1 MGGDA
6 RTPGW
11 SLRAPR
17 PYKRLKVVKSAP
29 TRLHFIHGAFLAVGS
44 NDFSVEIFDL
54 KTLLP
59 GRKKMLPSLVL
70 PVESQVVDF
79 LELPGLAWAVA
90 GLHQVQFFGA
100 QATANRAGNE
110 LASFNEGV
118 VAFSKWFCRHVAVGG
133 MPGARK
139 TVKPKPC
146 LGPYDDAGLTD
157 TGTGLMEAFAR
168 RLKPI
173 SWKHDVHQHASQ
185 LIGQMHEA
193 AEKVLSKRKQFHSKP
208 FFSDEARAAILQK
221 QMWRARMLQGR
232 RELRCFWLSFIFQ
245 VWQKRVCPRGWL
257 KVKDDI
263 LVQLHWGQGVFQW
276 CFTAMRNWATTL
288 ARRDAQHFW
297 ELLASRL
304 PEAEDNK
311 DPREWWRLVQQHLP
325 KTKARND
332 ALAAERNER
341 LQGQWRP
348 YLCALEAGAAEFRRR
363 LLAQP
368 VLFGH
373 RDLQLGASY
382 KHLGTFIDSA
392 GDLGRDIKLRIAQV
406 ATKKEPK
413 VWSDSTILHQT
424 GQPCLRVKLAVAR
437 LLFAPRVWKH
447 APGLV
452 KDGLQREHELRED
465 CWLQAFSYDL
475 GWMQDYV
482 DLQPWG
488 TTWWELCPVWSS
500 GKPGWKRLV
509 KQALKKYIEVRRI
522 VEHAFASEPQ
532 QPDRA
537 LEESFECQCG
547 AKFRSEKA
555 LHMHQVHAHNERAP
569 EHMLLSHPVCPVCL
583 RFFWSLSR
591 AQGHLRYVSRKGIP
605 NRCYEWL
612 CATSFLD
619 DRIWDGKD
627 FSDLPGMKRK
637 EALRLQGPQP
647 CGAMETD
654 LEAIE
659 SDFLDSRQQ
668 LKSGGIFFPVS
679 DEMKNRCFVQFDWEF
694 SQASVAKTV
703 IFPQVEGVTP
713 GCTAAAFFLW
723 GMKQDLKSDE
733 FRWFEQV
740 LQQHPQGELLAHLPP
755 YLGPANDR
763 ERNVRDL
770 SIPSCDALLVGS
782 VYVPVKRLPLS
793 VLCKL

>member
-1 MGGDA
+1 M
-6 RTPGW
+6 
-11 SLRAPR
+11 
-17 PYKRLKVVKSAP
+17 
-29 TRLHFIHGAFLAVGS
+29 
-44 NDFSVEIFDL
+44 
-54 KTLLP
+54 
-59 GRKKMLPSLVL
+59 
-70 PVESQVVDF
+70 
-79 LELPGLAWAVA
+79 
-90 GLHQVQFFGA
+90 
-100 QATANRAGNE
+100 
-110 LASFNEGV
+110 
-118 VAFSKWFCRHVAVGG
+118 
-133 MPGARK
+133 
-139 TVKPKPC
+139 
-146 LGPYDDAGLTD
+146 
-157 TGTGLMEAFAR
+157 
-168 RLKPI
+168 
-173 SWKHDVHQHASQ
+173 
-185 LIGQMHEA
+185 
-193 AEKVLSKRKQFHSKP
+193 
-208 FFSDEARAAILQK
+208 
-221 QMWRARMLQGR
+221 
-232 RELRCFWLSFIFQ
+232 
-245 VWQKRVCPRGWL
+245 
-257 KVKDDI
+257 
-263 LVQLHWGQGVFQW
+263 
-276 CFTAMRNWATTL
+276 
-288 ARRDAQHFW
+288 
-297 ELLASRL
+297 
-304 PEAEDNK
+304 
-311 DPREWWRLVQQHLP
+311 
-325 KTKARND
+325 
-332 ALAAERNER
+332 
-341 LQGQWRP
+341 
-348 YLCALEAGAAEFRRR
+348 
-363 LLAQP
+363 
-368 VLFGH
+368 
-373 RDLQLGASY
+373 
-382 KHLGTFIDSA
+382 
-392 GDLGRDIKLRIAQV
+392 
-406 ATKKEPK
+406 
-413 VWSDSTILHQT
+413 
-424 GQPCLRVKLAVAR
+424 AR